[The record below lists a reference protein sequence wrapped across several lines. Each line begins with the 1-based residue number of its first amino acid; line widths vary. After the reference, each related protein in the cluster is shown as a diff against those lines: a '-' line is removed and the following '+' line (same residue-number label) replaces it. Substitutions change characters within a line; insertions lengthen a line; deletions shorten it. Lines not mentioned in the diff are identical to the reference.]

1 MANRL
6 RRAVDLA
13 GARCSP
19 AAWHFENF
27 VLGHAARRA
36 PFACAFAMVGA
47 VPILMPVFRFRV
59 APRPMRLHATK
70 HRVNASRA
78 DIFTADPNARR
89 ELMEQAT

>member
-1 MANRL
+1 
-6 RRAVDLA
+6 
-13 GARCSP
+13 
-19 AAWHFENF
+19 
-27 VLGHAARRA
+27 
-36 PFACAFAMVGA
+36 MVGA